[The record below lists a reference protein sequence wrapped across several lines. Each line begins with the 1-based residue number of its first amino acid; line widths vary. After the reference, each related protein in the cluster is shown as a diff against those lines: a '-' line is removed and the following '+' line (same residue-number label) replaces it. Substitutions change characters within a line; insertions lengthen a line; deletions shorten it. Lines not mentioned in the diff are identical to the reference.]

1 MVRHPCAICYNM
13 GHTASGCDK
22 KQVRGALVYTELF
35 LKVRETEDYFN
46 SNTSQVLFNISVLNR
61 ERTLSPEE
69 AKEDFFRRNILPC
82 LSKVHVLDLKLLG
95 QFLSNGVVLWI
106 PVLRAILRGRPIVIA
121 DEDNVPSTHYKKRMI
136 QEEIFNFMYQKRGE
150 SFMTQEMMTSL
161 PERFNE
167 FGPGFYRHYRNII
180 PYRNRI
186 PSKTLKITVT
196 VDENIMVDDDDDC
209 PICMESMSD
218 KIVIMNC
225 NHKCCVNCMTRVLG
239 TKPVCCLCRAPVNT
253 VQVTNEE
260 TSKCFESIRI

>member
-1 MVRHPCAICYNM
+1 M

-121 DEDNVPSTHYKKRMI
+121 DEDNVPSTHYK
-136 QEEIFNFMYQKRGE
+136 
-150 SFMTQEMMTSL
+150 
-161 PERFNE
+161 
-167 FGPGFYRHYRNII
+167 
-180 PYRNRI
+180 
-186 PSKTLKITVT
+186 
-196 VDENIMVDDDDDC
+196 
-209 PICMESMSD
+209 
-218 KIVIMNC
+218 
-225 NHKCCVNCMTRVLG
+225 
-239 TKPVCCLCRAPVNT
+239 
-253 VQVTNEE
+253 
-260 TSKCFESIRI
+260 